1 MVHTDEVWGHR
12 WIGVPRRVRA
22 IVALL
27 VIVFGYGTAV
37 HLSHLLAGPDPY
49 PSMPQWLA
57 AYFMSL
63 TLLDPAAALLLAW
76 RRQAGLLL
84 AGAVLVTDAYANYVV
99 DHAEGVTAGRIGTA
113 VLAVLAIALLT
124 AMPWL
129 RRACRPPVRPPRRA
143 ARSGG

>member
-1 MVHTDEVWGHR
+1 M
-12 WIGVPRRVRA
+12 IGVPRRVRA

-76 RRQAGLLL
+76 RRLAGLLL
-84 AGAVLVTDAYANYVV
+84 AGAVLVTDALANAHANYVV

-129 RRACRPPVRPPRRA
+129 RRAWRPPVRPPRRA